1 MTKQVVPSIHRPAD
15 HIDRGTFKRTTM
27 ANPLTSSTAD
37 PITIPYDA
45 VSSIGETID
54 HVNVQIGPQFLN
66 LFSEHLYSS
75 PNKAFE
81 ELISNSWDAGAT
93 RVEIDIPDDLTVP
106 SASIWILDNGESMD
120 VAGFRALWSVA
131 TSQKRTIQNASG
143 RKPIGKFGVG
153 KLATYLL
160 ANELTYACKAS
171 DGVIRMI
178 TMDYRR
184 IDDQAKGALHIEPL
198 PLDVRQLNDAQF
210 KELLSSL
217 DQGAVV
223 ESFMAEAEDEG
234 PADPSFDDEFGGP
247 QLKAVP
253 LHGTWTLAIL
263 SSLKPAGQNL
273 QRGQIRRILRAA
285 LPLGETIAIT
295 LNGEKLSSAKNNKDV
310 QQEWILGPGLGIAS
324 LTLPD
329 GSKAEIT
336 EISKPYPHLYVEGV
350 GEVSGRARL
359 FDGKISGGKSDD
371 IEVSNGFFINV
382 LGRVIKPEDPYF
394 GLDNLSHSAWSK
406 FRLTLRADG
415 LDKALSVNREG
426 LSHSRELQV
435 IKTLIMRVFNKAR
448 QVHDQKVGESW
459 PDAGAILT
467 EKWGSIPFEPLQRV
481 VLDSFSSRSEA
492 PDFIDLDRVEE
503 LEKARE
509 TWTESVALQP
519 GNLIRDVIVSDLG
532 SENRLVRYQP
542 VDRTVVVN
550 RNHPFAEEHSGT
562 SEELR
567 VLRDLALVDLL
578 TDAFMVDL
586 GIGEYRLK
594 EIRDYKDR
602 ALRLVAQVRRQSAG
616 QIANLLNNVTN
627 HAKGLERIVGDALE
641 YLGFQVERLGQSGEP
656 EGIATAVISPMAGEE
671 GVVRVA
677 YRFTYDAKSSAG
689 PKSKTSNINA
699 AGLSRHREDKSADY
713 TLVVAPGFEQ
723 GALEHEA
730 RANGLTPMKASDL
743 ARLVMA
749 TVGFGPFNLV
759 EFKGIFANYTPS
771 SVSSWIDGAIAGR
784 KQAKLLTLDTLITAL
799 ISVTKKNPN
808 GPDMLHC
815 SQIAEQCRT
824 ILGDKNFPT
833 RGDVAIAINGL
844 SLMVPHVITISLQS
858 QDVFLNASPEALR
871 TALLQQLNMLPD
883 HLKFGIV
890 REKDA

>member
-1 MTKQVVPSIHRPAD
+1 MTMQGMPQHPPSAD
-15 HIDRGTFKRTTM
+15 HIYRGTFKLTDM
-27 ANPLTSSTAD
+27 ANPSMSSTAD

-93 RVEIDIPDDLTVP
+93 RVEIDIPDDLAIP

-120 VAGFRALWSVA
+120 VTGFRALWSVA
-131 TSQKRTIQNASG
+131 TSQKRIIPNASG

-198 PLDVRQLNDAQF
+198 PLNVRQLNDAQF
-210 KELLSSL
+210 RELLSSI
-217 DQGAVV
+217 DQGSLV
-223 ESFMAEAEDEG
+223 ESFLTKVDDED

-247 QLKAVP
+247 QFKAVP
-253 LHGTWTLAIL
+253 SNGTWTLAIL

-295 LNGEKLSSAKNNKDV
+295 LNEEKLSSAKNNKDV
-310 QQEWILGPGLGIAS
+310 QQEWILGPGLGIAT

-329 GSKAEIT
+329 GSKVEIN
-336 EISKPYPHLYVEGV
+336 EVNKPYPHLFVDGV

-359 FDGKISGGKSDD
+359 FDSKISGGKSDD

-426 LSHSRELQV
+426 LSHSRELQI

-448 QVHDQKVGESW
+448 QVHDQKIGESW

-509 TWTESVALQP
+509 TWAESIALQP

-656 EGIATAVISPMAGEE
+656 EGVATAVISPMAGEE
-671 GVVRVA
+671 GVVLVA

-689 PKSKTSNINA
+689 SKSKTSNINA

-759 EFKGIFANYTPS
+759 EFRGIFANYTPS

-784 KQAKLLTLDTLITAL
+784 KQAKLLSLDTLITAL

-824 ILGDKNFPT
+824 ILGDKLFPT
-833 RGDVAIAINGL
+833 RGDVAVAINGL
-844 SLMVPHVITISLQS
+844 SLMVPNVITISLQS

-871 TALLQQLNMLPD
+871 TALVQQLNMLPD
-883 HLKFGIV
+883 DLKFGIV